1 MFDFIIDA
9 IAAVGELIVDAL
21 PDIIGAVSVI
31 AVTMITADIVIDEL
45 RKDQELK
52 QRGAVEALVREVIKE
67 GNCVVVTLD
76 ALNQQAVK
84 VGEKKMK
91 TTGKCNLY
99 QGQKI
104 KLYA

>member
-9 IAAVGELIVDAL
+9 IAAVGELIVDSL
-21 PDIIGAVSVI
+21 PEIIGAVSVI
-31 AVTMITADIVIDEL
+31 AVTMITADVVIDEL

-52 QRGAVEALVREVIKE
+52 KRGAVEAVVRELIKE

-91 TTGKCNLY
+91 TTGTCNLH